1 MDYTLSMGANTTL
14 MTVQQFLELP
24 HEQLRR
30 HELWHGELIYMGE
43 TIFAHNWI
51 REMLFFCIRQ
61 FLLASKVGGEV
72 LVETGIQFD
81 SNTLARPDVSYWDGQ
96 HLAAVDWNHSPVE
109 IVPQLLAEVVSPSN
123 SLRTLFRN
131 AEYYLRA
138 GVQVVW
144 ILDRN
149 PFEIHVFEKG
159 KDKRTIRPGEMLD
172 APSVLP
178 GFSVNVSSFVPP
190 ER

>member
-1 MDYTLSMGANTTL
+1 MGANTTL

-24 HEQLRR
+24 DKQLRR
-30 HELWHGELIYMGE
+30 HELWQGELIEVGE

-51 REMLFFCIRQ
+51 REMLFFLVRQ
-61 FLLASKVGGEV
+61 FLLASKVGREV

-81 SNTLARPDVSYWDGQ
+81 SNTLARPDVSYWDAQ
-96 HLAAVDWNHSPVE
+96 HLAAIDWNHSPVE

-138 GVQVVW
+138 GVEVVW
-144 ILDRN
+144 VVDRD

-159 KDKRTIRPGEMLD
+159 KSMRTLRPGDVLE
-172 APSVLP
+172 APSILP
-178 GFSVNVSSFVPP
+178 GFSENVAHFVPP
-190 ER
+190 VKSIT

>member
-1 MDYTLSMGANTTL
+1 MGANTTL

-24 HEQLRR
+24 DEQLRR
-30 HELWHGELIYMGE
+30 HELWQGELIEVGE
-43 TIFAHNWI
+43 TIFNHNWI

-61 FLLASKVGGEV
+61 FLLASGIGGEV

-81 SNTLARPDVSYWDGQ
+81 SNTLARPDVSYWDAQ
-96 HLAAVDWNHSPVE
+96 HLAAIDRNHSPVE

-138 GVQVVW
+138 GVQVVL
-144 ILDRN
+144 ILDRD

-159 KDKRTIRPGEMLD
+159 RGARTLRPGDRLE
-172 APSVLP
+172 APAVLP
-178 GFSVNVSSFVPP
+178 GFSEDVSRLVPP
-190 ER
+190 VSR

>member
-1 MDYTLSMGANTTL
+1 MGANTTL

-24 HEQLRR
+24 DEQLRR
-30 HELWHGELIYMGE
+30 HELWQGELIYIGE
-43 TIFAHNWI
+43 TIFNHNWI

-61 FLLASKVGGEV
+61 FLLTSKVGGEV

-81 SNTLARPDVSYWDGQ
+81 TNTLARPDVSYWDAP
-96 HLAAVDWNHSPVE
+96 HLAAIDRNHSPVE

-131 AEYYLRA
+131 AEYYLRT

-144 ILDRN
+144 ILDRD

-159 KDKRTIRPGEMLD
+159 QAKRTIRPGEMLD

-178 GFSVNVSSFVPP
+178 GFSANVSSFVPP
-190 ER
+190 VR

>member
-1 MDYTLSMGANTTL
+1 MSANTTL

-24 HEQLRR
+24 DEELRR
-30 HELWHGELIYMGE
+30 HELWQGELIEVGE
-43 TIFAHNWI
+43 TVFAHNWI

-61 FLLASKVGGEV
+61 FLLAAGLGGEM

-81 SNTLARPDVSYWDGQ
+81 SNTLARPDVSYWDAH
-96 HLAAVDWNHSPVE
+96 HLASIDWNHGPVE

-131 AEYYLRA
+131 AEYYLRT

-144 ILDRN
+144 VVNRD
-149 PFEIHVFEKG
+149 PFEVHVFEKG
-159 KDKRTIRPGEMLD
+159 RAKRTLRPGEMLE
-172 APSVLP
+172 APMALP
-178 GFSVNVSSFVPP
+178 GFSENVSRFVPP
-190 ER
+190 VNR